1 MPNGTGRDSAS
12 QAGGVID
19 LGEDRPCALE
29 VGAAGRGEVDTPGGA
44 MKQVHAELGLEL
56 ADLLGQRRL
65 GHVQPLRG
73 AAEVTLLGDSD
84 EVPEVS

>member
-1 MPNGTGRDSAS
+1 
-12 QAGGVID
+12 
-19 LGEDRPCALE
+19 
-29 VGAAGRGEVDTPGGA
+29 

-84 EVPEVS
+84 EVPEVSQIHMRIVLISGDMCISEY

>member
-1 MPNGTGRDSAS
+1 
-12 QAGGVID
+12 
-19 LGEDRPCALE
+19 
-29 VGAAGRGEVDTPGGA
+29 

-84 EVPEVS
+84 EVPEVPEIHMQTVLIGRDICTSQYQEAALTSVP